1 MIKYEINSTKD
12 IFYQYSMSETC
23 KVDIHLHDFYE
34 IYMALSNNLKYFIE
48 GNVYEL
54 SRGDIIITNN
64 LEVHRPQVTN
74 SDPYERRYI
83 QFKPQVFSHLLSSDY
98 NPLRIFTGRT
108 PGNGNKIGYPLYK
121 DSPIMDYMDTISEL
135 HRVNDSKNQLLIYS
149 YMIQLLV
156 QLDKIYESNRQ
167 TLEIIKSIDKRVL
180 RMLNSIE
187 ENYKTDIQLQAL
199 CDALF
204 VDKYYM
210 SHLFK
215 DATGF
220 TIFEYIQSK
229 RVQYAKKLIT
239 EGMPITEVCYACGFQ
254 DYSNFYKTFK
264 KLVNQSPKKYRANM
278 Q

>member
-1 MIKYEINSTKD
+1 
-12 IFYQYSMSETC
+12 MSETC

-83 QFKPQVFSHLLSSDY
+83 QFKPQAFSHLLSSHY
-98 NPLRIFTGRT
+98 NPLRIFTGRK
-108 PGNGNKIGYPLYK
+108 PGNGNKIGYSLYK
-121 DSPIMDYMDTISEL
+121 NSPITDYMDAISEL
-135 HRVNDSKNQLLIYS
+135 HKVNDPKNQLLIYS

-156 QLDKIYESNRQ
+156 KLGDIYESNRQ
-167 TLEIIKSIDKRVL
+167 TLQIVKPVDERVL
-180 RMLNSIE
+180 RMLNRIE
-187 ENYKTDIQLQAL
+187 ENYKTDIQLKSL

-204 VDKYYM
+204 VDKFYM

-229 RVQYAKKLIT
+229 RVQHAKKLII
-239 EGMPITEVCYACGFQ
+239 EGTPITEVCYACGFQ

-264 KLVNQSPKKYRANM
+264 KIVNQSPKKYRENM
-278 Q
+278 L